1 MHHMSRV
8 LVLILIFAWF
18 GSALQRRI
26 GAIAQSQVILRY
38 LVHFLIA
45 ILGPI
50 SGLVVVQFLA
60 LLNDWRLRSVD
71 EGV

>member
-8 LVLILIFAWF
+8 LVRILIFAWF

-26 GAIAQSQVILRY
+26 CAIAQSQVILRY
-38 LVHFLIA
+38 LVHLLIA

-50 SGLVVVQFLA
+50 SCLVVVQFLA
-60 LLNDWRLRSVD
+60 LLNDRRLRSVD
-71 EGV
+71 ERV